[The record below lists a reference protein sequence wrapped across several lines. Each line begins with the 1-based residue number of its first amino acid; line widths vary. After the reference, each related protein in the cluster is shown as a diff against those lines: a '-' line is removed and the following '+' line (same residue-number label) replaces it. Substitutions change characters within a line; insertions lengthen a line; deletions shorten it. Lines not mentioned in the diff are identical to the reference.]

1 MQGDAMNAR
10 RTVAMGDHAR
20 PQRERRESKWPIPGL
35 RLCACVLA
43 FCGLAPVLPALAAS
57 GTDCRVDTS
66 SAQIA
71 FGTYDPLSALPL
83 DATGTI
89 NVVCD
94 KNNVAI
100 RVELDRGGG
109 GSYLPRQLRS
119 GTQSLAYN
127 LYVDSTRSI
136 VFGNGGGGTQAGA
149 GTTSA
154 IGGAE
159 FRAQV
164 PVYGRIAPGLDAG
177 FGNYS
182 DSISV
187 SVTF

>member
-1 MQGDAMNAR
+1 MNAR
-10 RTVAMGDHAR
+10 HAMARGDHVR
-20 PQRERRESKWPIPGL
+20 PRHERRESKRPMSGA
-35 RLCACVLA
+35 RLCACALA
-43 FCGLAPVLPALAAS
+43 LCGLVPALPAHAAS

-83 DATGTI
+83 DATGTV
-89 NVVCD
+89 NVICD
-94 KNNVAI
+94 KNNVAV

-109 GSYLPRQLRS
+109 GSYLPRQMRS
-119 GTQSLAYN
+119 GTLSLAYN
-127 LYVDSTRSI
+127 LYVDGTRSI

-149 GTTSA
+149 GMTSA
-154 IGGAE
+154 IGGGE

-177 FGNYS
+177 FGSYS

>member
-10 RTVAMGDHAR
+10 RTAAIDGHAGRRGKR
-20 PQRERRESKWPIPGL
+20 PKPGVGP
-35 RLCACVLA
+35 CACLLA
-43 FCGLAPVLPALAAS
+43 VCGLAAVLPAHAAS
-57 GTDCRVDTS
+57 TADCRVDTS
-66 SAQIA
+66 SAEIA

-83 DATGTI
+83 DATGTV
-89 NVVCD
+89 NVICD
-94 KNNVAI
+94 KNNIAV

-109 GSYLPRQLRS
+109 GSYLPRQMRA
-119 GTQSLAYN
+119 GTLSLAYN

-149 GTTSA
+149 GMTSA
-154 IGGAE
+154 IGGGE

-177 FGNYS
+177 FGSYS

>member
-1 MQGDAMNAR
+1 MNAR
-10 RTVAMGDHAR
+10 HTAAMVGHDGGGRGRSGKRHM
-20 PQRERRESKWPIPGL
+20 PGMRRS
-35 RLCACVLA
+35 CACVLA
-43 FCGLAPVLPALAAS
+43 LCGLAPALSAHAAS
-57 GTDCRVDTS
+57 GADCRVDTS
-66 SAQIA
+66 GAQIA

-83 DATGTI
+83 DAAGTVA
-89 NVVCD
+89 VVCD
-94 KNNVAI
+94 KNNVAV
-100 RVELDRGGG
+100 RVELDRGDG
-109 GSYLPRQLRS
+109 GSYLPRQMRS
-119 GTQSLAYN
+119 GTSSLAYN

-149 GTTSA
+149 GMTSP
-154 IGGAE
+154 IGGGE